1 MMENE
6 FLRLE
11 SGTVVSERFNENT
24 FFVIY
29 DTDELGTAYKGKRY
43 RVYGAKQM
51 DCDTNFARIDINNCQ
66 FWKIEGKV
74 PAGEGTIL

>member
-1 MMENE
+1 MTENE

-11 SGTVVSERFNENT
+11 PGTVISERFNENT

-29 DTDELGTAYKGKRY
+29 DTDEQGTAYRGKRY
-43 RVYGAKQM
+43 RVCGAKQM
-51 DCDTNFARIDINNCQ
+51 DCDAKFARIDINNCQ

-74 PAGEGTIL
+74 KDY